1 MAEHRGTSFYNSCVK
16 VPVDPCSRQPTPSYE
31 RPRSIKSEKQNIVE
45 SKGRKINFAAENLP
59 KTESELSS
67 PRENLEDF
75 LEFLESIPDYKQVNH
90 LSNEQFRQK
99 VEYLRRKQ
107 RLFLKNFDETEK
119 DTSRISTSRSNHNI
133 KVIRDDINELRLN
146 GKKCYI
152 EESRTNSP
160 ILYPSGSFA
169 GLMEDQDL
177 LTFRFKDKEAK
188 ATRNKEIHIANK
200 GWNTWSES
208 KSNESLNN
216 DSEDSVETKSLPAS
230 SPKEWHPTV
239 PKPFS
244 FTLREEAEKYMTLA
258 EVEAVAYSKK
268 ENNKKSLSKKRRI
281 RPIPLTSKIPLYDKL
296 LAEKEERSRIVREE
310 SALNLL
316 SQVRPFKL
324 ECDRRAWRSLTRSS
338 PEICS
343 KNSRS
348 TSRFKAKP
356 VPKNLFGT
364 EIYDRMLEDEYYR
377 ELTKKVRASELM
389 RSSSL
394 PPSMARRERVK
405 SACANLQNFP
415 NDSTKETIVQ
425 SRESSRLSNLT
436 TMISERSRS
445 ALNSLPSRGNNLA
458 AVLRCQASREKLERE
473 IRERMD
479 EKRREQVIKLKEN
492 LIGRKPAWRALRS
505 ATRHDH
511 EKDLDIRTSM
521 RRNEAREQAERH
533 RLQMEMMLDRV
544 TQIPTLFERHSQ
556 SFQSL
561 TKLQRKNYGTNVQ
574 RKKKKRINKR
584 DNHNS
589 GTDSYLSYCS
599 NSRPNS
605 GSFTSS
611 STILASSS
619 QSSKSSESKESDKSV
634 EKSENSGPKKKGYRG
649 PLKVSI
655 KETAELIEDKLSSD
669 RYSDEEHEDDVLRS
683 NHHSPDE

>member
-31 RPRSIKSEKQNIVE
+31 RPRSIKSEKENVADKE
-45 SKGRKINFAAENLP
+45 RKIIFVADDLP

-67 PRENLEDF
+67 PRENLEGF
-75 LEFLESIPDYKQVNH
+75 LEFLESIPDYKQVHH

-107 RLFLKNFDETEK
+107 RLYLKNLKNIFDEPEK
-119 DTSRISTSRSNHNI
+119 NTSKISISRNNRNT
-133 KVIRDDINELRLN
+133 KVMRDDGSNELRLN

-160 ILYPSGSFA
+160 ILYPSGSFS
-169 GLMEDQDL
+169 GLMEDQDI
-177 LTFRFKDKEAK
+177 LTYRFKDKETK
-188 ATRNKEIHIANK
+188 AIRNKEIYTTNK
-200 GWNTWSES
+200 NRNRWSES
-208 KSNESLNN
+208 KSNESLNSDSK
-216 DSEDSVETKSLPAS
+216 DSEETKSLPAS
-230 SPKEWHPTV
+230 GSKEWHPTV

-244 FTLREEAEKYMTLA
+244 FTLREETEKYMTLT
-258 EVEAVAYSKK
+258 EVEAVDYSK
-268 ENNKKSLSKKRRI
+268 EESNKKGPSKKRRV

-310 SALNLL
+310 STLNLL

-338 PEICS
+338 PEICGN
-343 KNSRS
+343 NSRS

-356 VPKNLFGT
+356 VPKNLFDT
-364 EIYDRMLEDEYYR
+364 EVYDRMLEDEYYR

-405 SACANLQNFP
+405 SACAHLQTFP
-415 NDSTKETIVQ
+415 NDSTKETVVQ

-436 TMISERSRS
+436 TMTSERSRS
-445 ALNSLPSRGNNLA
+445 ALTNLPTRSNNLA

-473 IRERMD
+473 IKERME
-479 EKRREQVIKLKEN
+479 EKRREQAVKLKEN

-505 ATRHDH
+505 AARHDH
-511 EKDLDIRTSM
+511 ERDLDIRTSL

-556 SFQSL
+556 F
-561 TKLQRKNYGTNVQ
+561 
-574 RKKKKRINKR
+574 I
-584 DNHNS
+584 
-589 GTDSYLSYCS
+589 
-599 NSRPNS
+599 
-605 GSFTSS
+605 
-611 STILASSS
+611 
-619 QSSKSSESKESDKSV
+619 
-634 EKSENSGPKKKGYRG
+634 
-649 PLKVSI
+649 
-655 KETAELIEDKLSSD
+655 
-669 RYSDEEHEDDVLRS
+669 
-683 NHHSPDE
+683 

>member
-31 RPRSIKSEKQNIVE
+31 RPRSIKSEKQNVADKE
-45 SKGRKINFAAENLP
+45 RKIIFAADDLP

-67 PRENLEDF
+67 PRENLEGF
-75 LEFLESIPDYKQVNH
+75 LKFLDSIPDYKQVHH

-107 RLFLKNFDETEK
+107 RLYLKNLKNIFDEPEK
-119 DTSRISTSRSNHNI
+119 NTSKISISRNNRNT
-133 KVIRDDINELRLN
+133 KVMRDDSSNELRLN

-160 ILYPSGSFA
+160 ILYPSGSFS
-169 GLMEDQDL
+169 GLMEDQDI
-177 LTFRFKDKEAK
+177 LTYRFKNKEAK
-188 ATRNKEIHIANK
+188 AIRNKEIYTTNK
-200 GWNTWSES
+200 DQNRWSES
-208 KSNESLNN
+208 KSNESLNS
-216 DSEDSVETKSLPAS
+216 DSEDSEETKSLPAS
-230 SPKEWHPTV
+230 GSKEWHPTV

-244 FTLREEAEKYMTLA
+244 FTLREETEKYMTLT
-258 EVEAVAYSKK
+258 EVEAVKYSK
-268 ENNKKSLSKKRRI
+268 EESNKKGPSKKRRV

-310 SALNLL
+310 STLNLL

-338 PEICS
+338 PEICGN
-343 KNSRS
+343 NSRP

-356 VPKNLFGT
+356 VPKNLFDT
-364 EIYDRMLEDEYYR
+364 EVYDRMLEDEYYR

-405 SACANLQNFP
+405 SACAHLQTFP
-415 NDSTKETIVQ
+415 NDSTKETVVQ

-436 TMISERSRS
+436 TMTSERSRS
-445 ALNSLPSRGNNLA
+445 ALTNLPTRSNNLA

-473 IRERMD
+473 IKERME
-479 EKRREQVIKLKEN
+479 EKRREQAVKLKEN

-505 ATRHDH
+505 AARHDH
-511 EKDLDIRTSM
+511 ERDLDIRTSL

-556 SFQSL
+556 SLS
-561 TKLQRKNYGTNVQ
+561 KLQSKNYGTNVQ
-574 RKKKKRINKR
+574 RKKHKIPKR
-584 DNHNS
+584 DNSN
-589 GTDSYLSYCS
+589 GTDSYVSYYS
-599 NSRPNS
+599 NSSPNS
-605 GSFTSS
+605 GSLTSS
-611 STILASSS
+611 STILASSN
-619 QSSKSSESKESDKSV
+619 QSSKSSESKESEKSF
-634 EKSENSGPKKKGYRG
+634 EESENSGSKKKGDRG

-655 KETAELIEDKLSSD
+655 KEMAELIEDKLSSD
-669 RYSDEEHEDDVLRS
+669 HYSEDCDEDVLRS
-683 NHHSPDE
+683 DNDIPEE